1 MEPFVF
7 DTGPLAHFARAGWL
21 GVLKSLV
28 GRRSALIPMQV
39 AAELQAAAARE
50 PSIAAVL
57 DTGWIKR
64 HELGTDAELRSFAS
78 FAERLVS
85 GERNLGEAAVL
96 AVAATMPAQA
106 VIDDSAAHKAAQRA
120 GVSSIR
126 TLALLCDAIRR
137 GMLTTSLVSNIA
149 DDLIATEYRLPFEP
163 GRFIPWAIAEGL
175 LPDRPTARRRVEE

>member
-28 GRRSALIPMQV
+28 GQRSALIPMQV
-39 AAELQAAAARE
+39 VAELQAAARE

-57 DTGWIKR
+57 DAEWIER
-64 HELGTDAELRSFAS
+64 HELGTDAEPRSFAS

-85 GERNLGEAAVL
+85 GERNLGESAVL

-137 GMLTTSLVSNIA
+137 GLLTTSLVSNIA
-149 DDLIATEYRLPFEP
+149 DDLLVTEYRLPFEP

-175 LPDRPTARRRVEE
+175 LPDGPAAKRQFEE

>member
-21 GVLKSLV
+21 GVLKALV
-28 GRRSALIPMQV
+28 GQRRALIPMQV

-50 PSIAAVL
+50 PSIRAAL
-57 DTGWIKR
+57 DVEWIER
-64 HELGTDAELRSFAS
+64 HELVTDAELRSFAG

-85 GERNLGEAAVL
+85 GERNLGETAVL
-96 AVAATMPAQA
+96 AVAVTMPAQA
-106 VIDDSAAHKAAQRA
+106 VIDDSAAHKVAQRA
-120 GVSSIR
+120 GVSCIR

-137 GMLTTSLVSNIA
+137 GLLTTSLVSNIA

-175 LPDRPTARRRVEE
+175 LSDGPVANRQVED